1 MVSLASAQIPIG
13 EPLTTEEFGTLY
25 AEQFSYVWHT
35 LRRLGI
41 PFRDLPDVTHDVFVA
56 LYRSYER
63 YDRARPL
70 RPWLFGVCF
79 GVASSHRRLARNAR
93 EFSVDEIVATD
104 SAPGADEQI
113 EDKRNRLIAQTA
125 LLGLD
130 FEQRAVLVAHDFEE
144 LTGQDIASL
153 LDIPLKRVYY
163 RLKVAREAFV
173 SAVRRAN
180 MARSCL

>member
-1 MVSLASAQIPIG
+1 MVSLASAQIPVG
-13 EPLTTEEFGTLY
+13 EPLTTEEFGRLY
-25 AEQFSYVWHT
+25 ADQFSYVWHA

-56 LYRSYER
+56 VYRSYER

-79 GVASSHRRLARNAR
+79 GVASDHRRLARNAR
-93 EFSVDEIVATD
+93 EHSVEEIFATD
-104 SAPGADEQI
+104 LSPGADEQV
-113 EDKRNRLIAQTA
+113 EDKRNRAAAQAA
-125 LLGLD
+125 LLRLD
-130 FEQRAVLVAHDFEE
+130 FEQRVVLVAHDFDE

-153 LDIPLKRVYY
+153 LGIPLKRVYY
-163 RLKVAREAFV
+163 RLKIAREAFV

-180 MARSCL
+180 MARSPQ